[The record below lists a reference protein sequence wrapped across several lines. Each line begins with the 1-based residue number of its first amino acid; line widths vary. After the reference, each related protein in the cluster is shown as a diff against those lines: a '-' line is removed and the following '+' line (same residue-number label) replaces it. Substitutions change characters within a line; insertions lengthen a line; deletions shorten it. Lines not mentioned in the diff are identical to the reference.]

1 MLKIQLIQ
9 AHVLDLSDLKD
20 MNEKGTVKMLGHME
34 CKANTTKRVRI
45 LVTNFIVVG
54 WSLK

>member
-1 MLKIQLIQ
+1 MFQIQLIQ

-20 MNEKGTVKMLGHME
+20 IDEKGMAKMLGHME
-34 CKANTTKRVRI
+34 CKGMTTKRVKI
-45 LVTNFIVVG
+45 LVTNIIVVG